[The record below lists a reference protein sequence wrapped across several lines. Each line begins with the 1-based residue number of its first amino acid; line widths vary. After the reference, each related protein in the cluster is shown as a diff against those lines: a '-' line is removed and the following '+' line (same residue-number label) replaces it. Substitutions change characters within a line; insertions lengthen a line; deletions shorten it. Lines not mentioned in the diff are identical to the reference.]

1 MGLPKIDWTKL
12 TDAERLQLLDA
23 AWESFQAAPDT
34 LPLTPAQAL
43 EVDRR
48 QAEYEDG
55 SMKARSWDV
64 VRDEIRESLRSAG
77 SRRAVSEP
85 AG

>member
-1 MGLPKIDWTKL
+1 MGLPQIDWTKL

-43 EVDRR
+43 EIDRR
-48 QAEYEDG
+48 QAAYEDG
-55 SMKARSWDV
+55 SIKARCWDV
-64 VRDEIRESLRSAG
+64 VREEIRERLRSAG
-77 SRRAVSEP
+77 S
-85 AG
+85 

>member
-1 MGLPKIDWTKL
+1 MGLPKIDWAKL

-34 LPLTPAQAL
+34 LSLTPARAL
-43 EVDRR
+43 EIDRR
-48 QAEYEDG
+48 QADYEDG

-64 VRDEIRESLRSAG
+64 VREEIRERLRSAG
-77 SRRAVSEP
+77 S
-85 AG
+85 